1 MKIEY
6 AGGAGPDFMSPRA
19 PGSIFWVSFGDTI
32 GGGLRTCGRI
42 LFGWG
47 LATCSLQ
54 SVVYGQ
60 ERTRRRG
67 GAETIPE
74 IGSLIPELSVLDA
87 EGNRFALRK
96 KLEGRHAVIVF
107 GCLT

>member
-1 MKIEY
+1 MENATKLVNGTDKLLDMPAMTKKAAI
-6 AGGAGPDFMSPRA
+6 
-19 PGSIFWVSFGDTI
+19 T
-32 GGGLRTCGRI
+32 LI
-42 LFGWG
+42 L
-47 LATCSLQ
+47 LTTCSLQ

-74 IGSLIPELSVLDA
+74 IGSLIPELSVFDA